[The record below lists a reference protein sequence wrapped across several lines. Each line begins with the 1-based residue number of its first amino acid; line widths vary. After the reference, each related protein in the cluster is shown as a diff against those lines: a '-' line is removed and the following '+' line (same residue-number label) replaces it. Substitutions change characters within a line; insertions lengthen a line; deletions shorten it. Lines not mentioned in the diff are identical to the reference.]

1 MAAAY
6 CLVKEVGTLGIN
18 AAAIRGIEPADI
30 SKEIGSTSDLMDT
43 YFADRFTLPL
53 TAFDDSVRKCC
64 ATLTGVAL
72 LRTRGA
78 SPEDRDALKDVESSW
93 TRWLERVA
101 AGSVRPKV
109 TDSAVA
115 APTNGYRGARV
126 KTATSRGLSVRGT
139 GCSRQP
145 FQGD

>member
-1 MAAAY
+1 MATY

-18 AAAIRGIEPADI
+18 AAAIRGIEPGVI
-30 SKEIGSTSDLMDT
+30 SKEIASTSDLMDT

-53 TAFDDSVRKCC
+53 TAFDESVRKCC
-64 ATLTGVAL
+64 AALTGVAL

-78 SPEDRDALKDVESSW
+78 SPEDRDALKDTESFW
-93 TRWLERVA
+93 TRWLEKVA
-101 AGSVRPKV
+101 QGVVRPKA
-109 TDSAVA
+109 TDSSVA

-126 KTATSRGLSVRGT
+126 KTASSRGLSSRGT
-139 GCSRQP
+139 DCPRQP